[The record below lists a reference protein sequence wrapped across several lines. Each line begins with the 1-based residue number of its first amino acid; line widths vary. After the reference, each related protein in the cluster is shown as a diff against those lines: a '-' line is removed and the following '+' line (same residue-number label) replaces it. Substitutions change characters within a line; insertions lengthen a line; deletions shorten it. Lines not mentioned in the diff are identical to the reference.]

1 MPTFK
6 PAYLIHGD
14 DHGRI
19 GERRARL
26 RAVAEAQSGASGLEI
41 LEGEAATPEA
51 VAAALQA
58 MTFAMGRRFVIVEGV
73 ERWKDSEVEPVV
85 AALAAPAPD
94 TTVAFFARE
103 EGRAK
108 APKALRD
115 AVASA
120 GGDVSEESTAKPWEL
135 PKWVAA
141 EARRAGLE
149 LEPGVA
155 SALVAQVGERQQRLA
170 REIEKL
176 ALELGDG
183 AHVRAQDVEELAAAS
198 AERRVWSLADALVA
212 GDGEQATRL
221 YLELRSRGE
230 RLPGLLYWMT
240 ARLREAHDVV
250 SRLEAGESAAAVKK
264 SLRMPPRAAARFVE
278 DAAKLDRDRLR
289 RAVETMAD
297 LEVASRGG
305 GAVASEDTAA
315 LRAITSIAIAA
326 A

>member
-1 MPTFK
+1 VPTFK

-103 EGRAK
+103 EGRAR

-115 AVASA
+115 AIASA
-120 GGDVSEESTAKPWEL
+120 GGDVSEESTVKPWEL

-183 AHVRAQDVEELAAAS
+183 AHVSAQDVEELAAAS

-264 SLRMPPRAAARFVE
+264 GLRMPPRAAARFVE

>member
-1 MPTFK
+1 VPTFK

-73 ERWKDSEVEPVV
+73 ERWKDSEVEPIV
-85 AALAAPAPD
+85 AALAAPPPD

-103 EGRAK
+103 EGRAR

-115 AVASA
+115 AIASA
-120 GGDVSEESTAKPWEL
+120 GGDVSEESTVKPWEL

-183 AHVRAQDVEELAAAS
+183 AHVSAQDVEELAAAS

-264 SLRMPPRAAARFVE
+264 GLRMPPRAAARFVE

>member
-1 MPTFK
+1 VPTFK

-73 ERWKDSEVEPVV
+73 ERWKDSEVEPIV
-85 AALAAPAPD
+85 AALAAPPPD

-120 GGDVSEESTAKPWEL
+120 GGDVSEESTVKPWEL

-183 AHVRAQDVEELAAAS
+183 AHVSAQDVEELAAAS

>member
-1 MPTFK
+1 VPTFK

-115 AVASA
+115 AIASA
-120 GGDVSEESTAKPWEL
+120 GGDVSEESTVKPWEL

-183 AHVRAQDVEELAAAS
+183 AHVSAQDVEELAAAS

-264 SLRMPPRAAARFVE
+264 GLRMPPRAAARFVE

>member
-1 MPTFK
+1 VPTFK

-73 ERWKDSEVEPVV
+73 ERWKDSEVEPIV
-85 AALAAPAPD
+85 AALAAPPPD

-183 AHVRAQDVEELAAAS
+183 AHVSAQDVEELAAAS

>member
-26 RAVAEAQSGASGLEI
+26 RAVAEAQSGASGVEI

-73 ERWKDSEVEPVV
+73 ERWKDSEVGPVV

-94 TTVAFFARE
+94 TTVVFFARE

-120 GGDVSEESTAKPWEL
+120 GGDVSEESTVKPWEL

-183 AHVRAQDVEELAAAS
+183 AHVSAQDVEELAAAS

-289 RAVETMAD
+289 QAVETMAD

-315 LRAITSIAIAA
+315 LRAITSIATAA